1 MAASQAMRLAQLGR
15 LTGRDVKKKLVG
27 ASWLDLYSADRLLAR
42 SNKHNLNL
50 LCNHN
55 LAKHCA
61 CPTAAHASLD
71 ANSDRVFPRHDP
83 LLSFLAHQ
91 CQSRPERVHA
101 QPDGTA
107 LAALHRRL
115 ALEVAELGVARG
127 VRQLARC
134 VIVVTIYLFVELNGQ
149 NGVGRGARTVDR
161 YGAIT
166 RTDEGEHH
174 YVGSHGSCM
183 GIRDRDVEAERRA
196 LRRGHRGVQ
205 RGFGVGAEGEVSVA
219 EPIPCEHHPHRR

>member
-15 LTGRDVKKKLVG
+15 LAGRDVKKKLVG
-27 ASWLDLYSADRLLAR
+27 ASWLDLYSADRPSSSLQQAQSAR
-42 SNKHNLNL
+42 EQNL

-61 CPTAAHASLD
+61 CPTATHASLD

-134 VIVVTIYLFVELNGQ
+134 VIVVTIY
-149 NGVGRGARTVDR
+149 
-161 YGAIT
+161 
-166 RTDEGEHH
+166 
-174 YVGSHGSCM
+174 
-183 GIRDRDVEAERRA
+183 
-196 LRRGHRGVQ
+196 
-205 RGFGVGAEGEVSVA
+205 
-219 EPIPCEHHPHRR
+219 